1 MRDTKAYFQRHRL
14 VSIGGSVVSCSKL
27 RLVFGKLKP
36 TSQYFTILE
45 RHTRNCLSFHSRT
58 LWAHEIKLIK
68 NNDDNFYHI
77 WMVHSKL
84 FCCEIQYLEFMA
96 FTSHNEKRY
105 IFYHSG
111 KFRNTLNK

>member
-77 WMVHSKL
+77 WT
-84 FCCEIQYLEFMA
+84 F
-96 FTSHNEKRY
+96 N
-105 IFYHSG
+105 G
-111 KFRNTLNK
+111 KISYFAMKYNILN